1 MEITRSKS
9 PDEQNPADKTVM
21 EGKQLFIS
29 MFTSPSFDRKSADMH
44 NEPLTAH
51 PIAEYF
57 ISSWTVNRGFKQ
69 GSQLQ
74 PESGRKINHDLVS
87 IFPHY

>member
-1 MEITRSKS
+1 MAEIIRSRS
-9 PDEQNPADKTVM
+9 PDEDKAADKTVM

-29 MFTSPSFDRKSADMH
+29 MFTSATFYRKKSADMH

-74 PESGRKINHDLVS
+74 PRVW
-87 IFPHY
+87 

>member
-1 MEITRSKS
+1 MTDIRGSES
-9 PDEQNPADKTVM
+9 PDEDKAADKTAM
-21 EGKQLFIS
+21 GAKQLFIS
-29 MFTSPSFDRKSADMH
+29 IFTSPTFYRKKNANTR

-57 ISSWTVNRGFKQ
+57 ISSWTVNRGFRQ

-74 PESGRKINHDLVS
+74 PRVWWEDQS
-87 IFPHY
+87 

>member
-9 PDEQNPADKTVM
+9 PHEDKPADKTVM
-21 EGKQLFIS
+21 GGKQPFIS
-29 MFTSPSFDRKSADMH
+29 MFTSPPFYRKKNANMR

-74 PESGRKINHDLVS
+74 PRVCEEDQS
-87 IFPHY
+87 

>member
-1 MEITRSKS
+1 MEIARNES
-9 PDEQNPADKTVM
+9 PDEDRPADKIVM

-29 MFTSPSFDRKSADMH
+29 MFTSPPCHRKKNANMR

-51 PIAEYF
+51 PFAEYF

-74 PESGRKINHDLVS
+74 PRVW
-87 IFPHY
+87 